1 MEWVV
6 IAIAPSLPT
15 DKLGKDPASIAAA
28 YAEHPS
34 RTALLAGWL
43 SVVLLGRILFVAGLR
58 DALRDAPQSR
68 VLLDWAFGAMVV
80 SVTIEIADYALVAS
94 GAWLAH
100 AGAGADSIVALD
112 TVGTVAFLVLFGPI
126 GASVLAAALG
136 MRASRL
142 FPVWLGWLGVVAGGL
157 LAVGGILGASAKGST
172 GAFHDIGGAL
182 ASIPVPFVWV
192 WLVATGVIVWRAG
205 RVSASREAA

>member
-6 IAIAPSLPT
+6 IVIAPSLPT

-28 YAEHPS
+28 YADHPT

-58 DALRDAPQSR
+58 DALRDAPQAR
-68 VLLDWAFGAMVV
+68 VLLDWAIGAMVV
-80 SVTIEIADYALVAS
+80 SVTIEIVDYALVAT

-100 AGAGADSIVALD
+100 AGAHTDSIVALD
-112 TVGTVAFLVLFGPI
+112 TAGTVLVLVLFGPI
-126 GASVLAAALG
+126 GMSVLAGALG

-142 FPVWLGWLGVVAGGL
+142 FPAWLGWLGAIAGSL
-157 LAVGGILGASAKGST
+157 LAAGGILGAAAKGST

-182 ASIPVPFVWV
+182 ASVPVPFVWV

-205 RVSASREAA
+205 RVSASRVAA